1 MVKGVMTSV
10 VQIEFLLYVLG
21 FFCEDVTQPFL
32 LRFINILR
40 CGLYSRCQ

>member
-1 MVKGVMTSV
+1 MEKGVMTFV

-21 FFCEDVTQPFL
+21 FFCEDVTLSFL

-40 CGLYSRCQ
+40 CGLYSRCR